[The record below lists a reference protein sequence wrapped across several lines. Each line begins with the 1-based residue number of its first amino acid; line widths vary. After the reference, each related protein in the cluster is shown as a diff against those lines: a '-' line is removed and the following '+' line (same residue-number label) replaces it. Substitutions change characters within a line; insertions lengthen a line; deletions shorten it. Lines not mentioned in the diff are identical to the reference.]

1 MPKTITALQN
11 DTIDAICWREYG
23 RSSGVVELVLEENPK
38 LADLGVFIPMGTQ
51 VTLPDIETPQQIK
64 QSIQLWD

>member
-11 DTIDAICWREYG
+11 DTVDEICWREYG
-23 RSSGVVELVLEENPK
+23 RSSGVVELVLEANPK
-38 LADLGVFIPMGTQ
+38 LADFGVFIPMGTEI
-51 VTLPDIETPQQIK
+51 TLPDIETPQQIK